1 MRTASTLSPPRAKTG
16 RPWVDLQRTGRR
28 PPSPRLALAAAVA
41 SLWQVAHATEIG
53 SSTQAITL
61 SPAGNPYTIAP
72 GVVIDTRASK
82 SNAISGTTKGTTWQ
96 LANAGE
102 VDGGNFAL
110 RFTSWAIVENSGKLL
125 SPRTTS
131 AALYAGG
138 NVTNFAGGVIA
149 GKLDGVYASG
159 AGSTVTNAGDIL
171 GDVYDKADNQAGV
184 HLPYGGKVD
193 NLSTGRIRAYSYG
206 VWGAAGSTVNNDGLI
221 QSAHG
226 AAIDLT
232 ESGAGNSVVTNGGT
246 LIGGGGTA
254 VRFGGGDDTLVLRGG
269 SSITGVVDGGAGSNA
284 LVLTGDTPGTFDVA
298 ALGPAAQYRG
308 FSHLYKDGTGTWTLS
323 SANTAPQ
330 AWQLDGGRLV
340 VGGQL
345 AGSITAPGDA
355 GGRSIDIAPGAR
367 IDNAQGPAIVAGSN
381 TVVTNAGT
389 LSGGVRLTGA
399 GNQLVLAGGSSTTG
413 DLDGGGAPGNT
424 LVLQGDGT
432 LQSATY
438 GFDTVAMNGHAWTL
452 PGSVSTN
459 RTALDSG
466 VLIVNGT
473 LASPAVDVARGAVLA
488 GSGTVTGNVTVSGV
502 LSTGDAV
509 PARTP
514 GLPVTLDT
522 LRNHPDLP
530 PLAVGTLRIDGS
542 YRQLAGSA
550 WLAEIGRDASDLL
563 HVGGP
568 ATLEGGTVAA
578 RIRAASFSPTD
589 SYRILSADGGV
600 TGAFDG
606 VFTANPFAHPTLR
619 YEANDVYLD
628 VTRGFQQAG
637 GTPNERTVE
646 LALDRVVAGAAR
658 GTPLDA
664 DFRNVLRDLV
674 NTDGAAAYAALDLLG
689 PEAYTA
695 LPGAHFAAGQA
706 GMDAMRQR
714 LADRCAGGKSADR
727 SCGSAV
733 WATALGQASR
743 TGGHDTWLGQDER
756 LGGAMIG
763 ADHAFPTGTVAGIAL
778 GYAHATTGTDALP
791 AHGTIDTYQLSL
803 YGSHA
808 AGALW
813 AQGAAGY
820 AIGNDRMRR
829 QLPFSDT
836 PRMAE
841 GRSDSGQAFGFLR
854 AGVDVQAGQAGVLAP
869 FAGVEAQRVSLSGL
883 TETGAGAADL
893 NVARQSATAL
903 SSLLGAQWTCHLGT
917 ASVHAEVAW
926 ARQFG
931 SLTRKVN
938 ATFTAA
944 PIGAM
949 TLYGA
954 SPDRDAARLALGAT
968 VPIGRHGEG
977 YLRYDGQYGR
987 RGSASMGSA
996 GAAYRW

>member
-1 MRTASTLSPPRAKTG
+1 
-16 RPWVDLQRTGRR
+16 V
-28 PPSPRLALAAAVA
+28 LAAAVA

-53 SSTQAITL
+53 NSTRAITL
-61 SPAGNPYTIAP
+61 APAGNPYTIAP
-72 GVVIDTRASK
+72 GVVVDTRASR

-96 LANAGE
+96 LSNAGE
-102 VDGGNFAL
+102 VHGGNFAL
-110 RFTSWAIVENSGKLL
+110 RFTSWAIVANSGKLL
-125 SPRTTS
+125 SPNTTS
-131 AALYAGG
+131 VALYAGG
-138 NVTNFAGGVIA
+138 NVTNLEGGVIA

-171 GDVYDKADNQAGV
+171 GDVYDKADKQAGV

-206 VWGAAGSTVNNDGLI
+206 VWAAAGSTVNNDGLI

-226 AAIDLT
+226 PAIDLT
-232 ESGAGNSVVTNGGT
+232 ESGSGNSVVTNGGT
-246 LIGGGGTA
+246 LVGGGGTA
-254 VRFGGGDDTLVLRGG
+254 IRFGSADNTLVLRGG
-269 SSITGVVDGGAGSNA
+269 SSITGIVDGGAGSNT
-284 LVLTGDTPGTFDVA
+284 LVLTGDTPGIFDVA
-298 ALGPAAQYRG
+298 ALGPDAQYRG
-308 FSHLYKDGTGTWTLS
+308 FDRLYKDGAGTWTLS
-323 SANTAPQ
+323 GTNTAPQ
-330 AWQLDGGRLV
+330 AWQVDGGRLV

-355 GGRSIDIAPGAR
+355 VGRSIDIAPGAR
-367 IDNAQGPAIVAGSN
+367 LHNAQGPAIVAGSN

-389 LSGGVRLTGA
+389 LSGGVRFTGA
-399 GNQLVLAGGSSTTG
+399 GNRLVLAGGSSTAG
-413 DLDGGGAPGNT
+413 DLDGGGAGNT

-432 LQSATY
+432 LRSTTY
-438 GFDTVAMNGHAWTL
+438 GFDTVAMTGHAWTL
-452 PGSVSTN
+452 PGSVSAN

-466 VLIVNGT
+466 VLIVSGT
-473 LASPAVDVARGAVLA
+473 LASPTVDVAHGAVLA
-488 GSGTVTGNVTVSGV
+488 GSGTVAGNVMMSGV

-509 PARTP
+509 PTRTP

-530 PLAVGTLRIDGS
+530 PLAPGTLRIDGS

-550 WLAEIGRDASDLL
+550 WLIEIGHGANDLL
-563 HVGGP
+563 HVSGP

-589 SYRILSADGGV
+589 SYRILTAGGGV

-619 YEANDVYLD
+619 YEANDVWLD

-637 GTPNERTVE
+637 GTPNERAVE
-646 LALDRVVAGAAR
+646 VALDRAVAGAAT
-658 GTPLDA
+658 GTPLDE
-664 DFRNVLRDLV
+664 DFWNVLRALV
-674 NTDGAAAYAALDLLG
+674 NTDGAAAYAALDQLG

-714 LADRCAGGKSADR
+714 LADRCASGTTADR
-727 SCGSAV
+727 SCTHAI

-743 TGGHDTWLGQDER
+743 TAGHDTWLGQSVR
-756 LGGAMIG
+756 LGGVMVG
-763 ADHAFPTGTVAGIAL
+763 ADHAFRTGTVAGVAL
-778 GYAHATTGTDALP
+778 GYAHATTGTDTLP
-791 AHGTIDTYQLSL
+791 ARGTIDTYQLSL

-808 AGALW
+808 AGAAW

-836 PRMAE
+836 PRTAE
-841 GRSDSGQAFGFLR
+841 GRSDSAQAFGFLR
-854 AGVDVQAGQAGVLAP
+854 AGVDVQAGQVGVLAP

-883 TETGAGAADL
+883 TETGAGAAGL
-893 NVARQSATAL
+893 NVARQSATAF
-903 SSLLGAQWTCHLGT
+903 SSLLGAQWTRPLGT
-917 ASVHAEVAW
+917 ASIHAEVAW

-931 SLTRKVN
+931 SLTRKVD

-944 PIGAM
+944 PPGAM

-954 SPDRDAARLALGAT
+954 SPDRDAARVALAAT
-968 VPIGRHGEG
+968 LPVGRHGEA